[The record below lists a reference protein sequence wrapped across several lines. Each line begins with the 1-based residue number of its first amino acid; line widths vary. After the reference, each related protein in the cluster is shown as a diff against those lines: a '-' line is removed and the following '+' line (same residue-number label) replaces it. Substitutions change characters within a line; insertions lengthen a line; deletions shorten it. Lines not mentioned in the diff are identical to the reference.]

1 MGLTGPSGAGK
12 SEIVR
17 RLLVNNA
24 VVCIDMDFLARQVT
38 AVGSDCLQRLVNA
51 FSADI
56 LNADGTLN
64 RKALAKIAF
73 ATPEGA
79 QLLNRIT
86 HPSIIAETERLL
98 SQYQSDPAV
107 DVVILDAPLLLESGM
122 EQICDKVIAVLA
134 DSDTRISRICLRD
147 GITTDVA
154 KQRQVV
160 SLFSQLAD
168 ASLQSQMLS
177 ELLQF
182 WRMVFRKF
190 HDYGSIHKSLLALFL
205 HWFQRSWGIGW
216 YPIGIL
222 YVYLRSH
229 DVQHWSC

>member
-1 MGLTGPSGAGK
+1 MRNKAFVMGLTGPSGAGK

-24 VVCIDMDFLARQVT
+24 VVCIDMDFLARHVT

-86 HPSIIAETERLL
+86 HPAIIAETERLL

-154 KQRQVV
+154 KQRLARQN
-160 SLFSQLAD
+160 AD
-168 ASLQSQMLS
+168 AFYADKADLVVYNNGDEA
-177 ELLQF
+177 ELT
-182 WRMVFRKF
+182 
-190 HDYGSIHKSLLALFL
+190 ATAN
-205 HWFQRSWGIGW
+205 
-216 YPIGIL
+216 
-222 YVYLRSH
+222 
-229 DVQHWSC
+229 